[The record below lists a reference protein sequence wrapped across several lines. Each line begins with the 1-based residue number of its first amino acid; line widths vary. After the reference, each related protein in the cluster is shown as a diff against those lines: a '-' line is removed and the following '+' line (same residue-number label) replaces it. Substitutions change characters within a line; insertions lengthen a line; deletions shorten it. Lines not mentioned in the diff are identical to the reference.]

1 MVNGFLKN
9 GPWAF
14 IKKIKW
20 WFPILDNQ
28 ICLPYFGSDITSMAL
43 LSNKKYPS
51 FFDIFLLSAFSWQA
65 TMKTTR
71 LPSGKC
77 HPPPQWC
84 IPLSVLLQYVTD
96 GILYIAFIYCILQK
110 VDNIRVELLPEGR
123 RSEGESVG
131 RSSPCTMGAR
141 GCGSWSCWKDE
152 KVVVRHNLIAH
163 WFSWTLYCTYSNLKH
178 ASTSSVNKRGHTYNC
193 NLVSFC
199 KFITRCHST
208 PEGLIQK
215 SIGNTL
221 FLLAGRHVSRGHE

>member
-1 MVNGFLKN
+1 MTCIIQVSCFLWWKVTWMSSILLDCCNMVNGFLKN
-9 GPWAF
+9 RPWAF

-110 VDNIRVELLPEGR
+110 IDNIRVELLPEGR
-123 RSEGESVG
+123 RSEGE
-131 RSSPCTMGAR
+131 
-141 GCGSWSCWKDE
+141 KE
-152 KVVVRHNLIAH
+152 KKV
-163 WFSWTLYCTYSNLKH
+163 
-178 ASTSSVNKRGHTYNC
+178 
-193 NLVSFC
+193 
-199 KFITRCHST
+199 
-208 PEGLIQK
+208 
-215 SIGNTL
+215 
-221 FLLAGRHVSRGHE
+221 